1 MIRRTLAIL
10 LVVTLGASR
19 LASGVQRQAS
29 DARHP
34 TLDTILPVP
43 LTLEAAMQIG
53 RERATTATLARLNAR
68 VANARV
74 GERRADLLPSING
87 GATYGRQTMNLDEFG
102 IAEFTGVTDPFN
114 IWRLT
119 LAGSQTIF
127 DPAALTRVAAARDSA
142 VAAGLDARAAGN
154 LAATSAGVAY
164 LRYAA
169 ALETVR
175 AREADSTIAASL
187 YQQSRDLLQA
197 GVSAAIDAT
206 RSEVAFAASRTDLE
220 LARNQRDRARLDLS
234 RALAMPPTVNIVLP
248 DSIGSIADGI
258 PTDADSAVAYA
269 MAHRAEVAAELART
283 RSVERSLTAVRRE
296 RLPSLGVQGAV
307 QETGPA
313 LDRLSNVWHVEVGLK
328 VPLLDGFRRER
339 RIEEQSLRLDAQ
351 QIRESD
357 LYRRIATEVRSSL
370 LDLSSAHQQVTLA
383 ETRLR
388 LAEDE
393 LGQARQRFAAG
404 VAGTV
409 ETSNAQASVVAARNG
424 LIQAHAA
431 LGTAEV
437 GTLQAVGLLNNEQ

>member
-1 MIRRTLAIL
+1 MIRRTFVVL
-10 LVVTLGASR
+10 LVVAFALGAERSA
-19 LASGVQRQAS
+19 LSAQQAS
-29 DARHP
+29 
-34 TLDTILPVP
+34 DTILPTP
-43 LTLEAAMQIG
+43 LTLQAAMRIG
-53 RERATTATLARLNAR
+53 RERATTAALARLNAR
-68 VANARV
+68 IASARV
-74 GERRADLLPSING
+74 GERRADLLPSITG
-87 GATYGRQTMNLDEFG
+87 GGTFGRQTMNLDEFG

-127 DPAALTRVAAARDSA
+127 DAAALTRVAAARDSA
-142 VAAGLDARAAGN
+142 VAAGLDARAAGS

-187 YQQSRDLLQA
+187 YQQARDLLEA

-234 RALAMPPTVNIVLP
+234 RALAMPPTVRIVIP
-248 DSIGSIADGI
+248 DSTASIAQGLPAD
-258 PTDADSAVAYA
+258 PDSAVAYA
-269 MAHRAEVAAELART
+269 LAHRAEVAAELART
-283 RSVERSLTAVRRE
+283 RSVERSATAVRRE

-313 LDRLSNVWHVEVGLK
+313 LDRLSNVWHVEVGVK

-339 RIEEQSLRLDAQ
+339 RIEEQALRLDAQ
-351 QIRESD
+351 QVRESD
-357 LYRRIATEVRSSL
+357 LHRRIATEVRSAL
-370 LDLSSAHQQVTLA
+370 LDLSSARQQVTLA
-383 ETRLR
+383 DTRLQ
-388 LAEDE
+388 LAEQE
-393 LGQARQRFAAG
+393 LEQARQRFAAG

-437 GTLQAVGLLNNEQ
+437 GAMQAVGLLDDEH

>member
-1 MIRRTLAIL
+1 MIRRLVPLVLVLAL
-10 LVVTLGASR
+10 SLQHSALAQRTAQSAS
-19 LASGVQRQAS
+19 
-29 DARHP
+29 
-34 TLDTILPVP
+34 DTILPVP

-53 RERATTATLARLNAR
+53 RTRATSAALARLNAR

-87 GATYGRQTMNLDEFG
+87 GATFGRQTMNLDEFG

-119 LAGSQTIF
+119 LAGSQTVF
-127 DPAALTRVAAARDSA
+127 DAAALSRVSAARDSA

-187 YQQSRDLLQA
+187 YQQARDLLEA

-234 RALAMPPTVNIVLP
+234 RALALPPTVNVVLP

-258 PTDADSAVAYA
+258 PADPDSAVAYA
-269 MAHRAEVAAELART
+269 LTHRAEIAAEVART
-283 RSVERSLTAVRRE
+283 RSVERSVTAVRRE
-296 RLPSLGVQGAV
+296 QLPSLGVQGAV

-313 LDRLSNVWHVEVGLK
+313 LDRLSNGWHVEVGVK
-328 VPLLDGFRRER
+328 VPLLDGFRRQR

-351 QIRESD
+351 QVREDD
-357 LYRRIATEVRSSL
+357 LHRRVATEVRSAL
-370 LDLSSAHQQVTLA
+370 LDLSSARQQVALADTRLQLA
-383 ETRLR
+383 EQ
-388 LAEDE
+388 E
-393 LGQARQRFAAG
+393 LEQARQRFAAG

-424 LIQAHAA
+424 VIQAHAA
-431 LGTAEV
+431 LSTAEV
-437 GTLQAVGLLNNEQ
+437 GAMQAVGLLDNEH

>member
-1 MIRRTLAIL
+1 MTRRIIPVLLAVAL
-10 LVVTLGASR
+10 SAPPAALSA
-19 LASGVQRQAS
+19 QRTALS
-29 DARHP
+29 AP
-34 TLDTILPVP
+34 DTTLPVP
-43 LTLEAAMQIG
+43 LTLEAAMHIG
-53 RERATTATLARLNAR
+53 RERATTAALARLNAR
-68 VANARV
+68 VASARV

-87 GATYGRQTMNLDEFG
+87 GATFGRQTMNLDEFG

-127 DPAALTRVAAARDSA
+127 DAAALTRVSAARDSA

-187 YQQSRDLLQA
+187 YQQARDLLDA

-234 RALAMPPTVNIVLP
+234 RALALPPTVNIVLP
-248 DSIGSIADGI
+248 DSIASMASGI
-258 PTDADSAVAYA
+258 PADPDSAVAYA
-269 MAHRAEVAAELART
+269 LAHRAEVAAELART
-283 RSVERSLTAVRRE
+283 RSVERSVTAVRRE
-296 RLPSLGVQGAV
+296 QLPSLGVQGAV

-313 LDRLSNVWHVEVGLK
+313 LDRLSNVWHVEVGVK
-328 VPLLDGFRRER
+328 VPLLDGFRRQR

-351 QIRESD
+351 QIRQDD
-357 LYRRIATEVRSSL
+357 LARRIATEVRSAL

-388 LAEDE
+388 LAEQE
-393 LGQARQRFAAG
+393 LDQARQRFAAG

-437 GTLQAVGLLNNEQ
+437 GAMQAVGLLNNEQ

>member
-1 MIRRTLAIL
+1 MIRRFILVL
-10 LVVTLGASR
+10 LVLALSPQHSALGAQQP
-19 LASGVQRQAS
+19 A
-29 DARHP
+29 DT
-34 TLDTILPVP
+34 TLPEP

-53 RERATTATLARLNAR
+53 RTRATSAALARLNAR
-68 VANARV
+68 VASARV

-87 GATYGRQTMNLDEFG
+87 GATFGRQTMNLDEFG

-127 DPAALTRVAAARDSA
+127 DAAALSRVSAARDSA

-187 YQQSRDLLQA
+187 YQQARDLLEA

-206 RSEVAFAASRTDLE
+206 RSQVAFAASRTDLE

-234 RALAMPPTVNIVLP
+234 RALAMPPTVPIVLP
-248 DSIGSIADGI
+248 DSIAWIADGI
-258 PTDADSAVAYA
+258 PADADSAVAYA
-269 MAHRAEVAAELART
+269 FTHRAEIAAELART
-283 RSVERSLTAVRRE
+283 RSIERSATAVRRE
-296 RLPSLGVQGAV
+296 QLPSLGVQGAV
-307 QETGPA
+307 QETGPG
-313 LDRLSNVWHVEVGLK
+313 LDRLSNVWHVEVGVK
-328 VPLLDGFRRER
+328 VPLLDGFRRQR

-351 QIRESD
+351 QIREGD
-357 LYRRIATEVRSSL
+357 LYRRVATEVRSAL
-370 LDLSSAHQQVTLA
+370 LDLSSARQQVTLA
-383 ETRLR
+383 ETRLQ
-388 LAEDE
+388 LAEQE
-393 LGQARQRFAAG
+393 LDQARERFAAG

-409 ETSNAQASVVAARNG
+409 ETSNAQGSVVAARNG
-424 LIQAHAA
+424 MIQAHAA

-437 GTLQAVGLLNNEQ
+437 GAMQAVGLLNNEH

>member
-1 MIRRTLAIL
+1 MIRRTFVVL
-10 LVVTLGASR
+10 LVVAFALGAERSA
-19 LASGVQRQAS
+19 LSAQQAS
-29 DARHP
+29 
-34 TLDTILPVP
+34 DTILPTP
-43 LTLEAAMQIG
+43 LTLQAAMRIG
-53 RERATTATLARLNAR
+53 RERATTAALARLNAR
-68 VANARV
+68 IASARV
-74 GERRADLLPSING
+74 GERRADLLPSITG
-87 GATYGRQTMNLDEFG
+87 GGTFGRQTMNLDEFG

-127 DPAALTRVAAARDSA
+127 DAAALTRVAAARDSA

-187 YQQSRDLLQA
+187 YQQARDLLEA

-234 RALAMPPTVNIVLP
+234 RALAMPPTVRIVIP
-248 DSIGSIADGI
+248 DSTASIAQGLPAD
-258 PTDADSAVAYA
+258 PDSAVAYA
-269 MAHRAEVAAELART
+269 LAHRAEVAAELART
-283 RSVERSLTAVRRE
+283 RSVERSATAVRRE

-313 LDRLSNVWHVEVGLK
+313 LDRLSNVWHVEVGVK

-339 RIEEQSLRLDAQ
+339 RIEEQALRLDAQ
-351 QIRESD
+351 QVRESD
-357 LYRRIATEVRSSL
+357 LHRRIATEVRSAL
-370 LDLSSAHQQVTLA
+370 LDLSSARQQVTLA
-383 ETRLR
+383 DTRLQ
-388 LAEDE
+388 LAEQE
-393 LGQARQRFAAG
+393 LEQARQRFAAG

-437 GTLQAVGLLNNEQ
+437 GAMQAVGLLDDEH

>member
-1 MIRRTLAIL
+1 MTRRLVPLVLVLAL
-10 LVVTLGASR
+10 SLQHSALAQRTAQSAS
-19 LASGVQRQAS
+19 
-29 DARHP
+29 
-34 TLDTILPVP
+34 DTILPVP

-53 RERATTATLARLNAR
+53 RTRATSAALARLNAR

-87 GATYGRQTMNLDEFG
+87 GATFGRQTMNLDEFG

-119 LAGSQTIF
+119 LAGSQTVF
-127 DPAALTRVAAARDSA
+127 DAAALSRVSAARDSA

-187 YQQSRDLLQA
+187 YQQARDLLEA

-234 RALAMPPTVNIVLP
+234 RALALPPTVNVVLP

-258 PTDADSAVAYA
+258 PADPDSAVAYA
-269 MAHRAEVAAELART
+269 LTHRAEIAAEVART
-283 RSVERSLTAVRRE
+283 RSVERSVTAVRRE
-296 RLPSLGVQGAV
+296 QLPSLGVQGAV

-313 LDRLSNVWHVEVGLK
+313 LDRLSNVWHVEVGVK
-328 VPLLDGFRRER
+328 VPLLDGFRRQR

-351 QIRESD
+351 QVREDD
-357 LYRRIATEVRSSL
+357 LHRRVATEVRSAL
-370 LDLSSAHQQVTLA
+370 LDLSSARQQVALADTRLQLA
-383 ETRLR
+383 EQ
-388 LAEDE
+388 E
-393 LGQARQRFAAG
+393 LEQARQRFAAG

-424 LIQAHAA
+424 VIQAHAA
-431 LGTAEV
+431 LSTAEV
-437 GTLQAVGLLNNEQ
+437 GAMQAVGLLDNEH

>member
-1 MIRRTLAIL
+1 MIRRTFVVL
-10 LVVTLGASR
+10 LVVAFALGAERSA
-19 LASGVQRQAS
+19 LSAQQAS
-29 DARHP
+29 
-34 TLDTILPVP
+34 DTILPTP
-43 LTLEAAMQIG
+43 LTLQAAMRIG
-53 RERATTATLARLNAR
+53 RERATTAALARLNAR
-68 VANARV
+68 IASARV
-74 GERRADLLPSING
+74 GERRADLLPSITG
-87 GATYGRQTMNLDEFG
+87 GGTFGRQTMNLDEFG

-127 DPAALTRVAAARDSA
+127 DAAALTRVAAARDSA

-187 YQQSRDLLQA
+187 YQQARDLLEA

-234 RALAMPPTVNIVLP
+234 RALAMPPTVRIVIP
-248 DSIGSIADGI
+248 DSTASIAQGLPAD
-258 PTDADSAVAYA
+258 PDSAVAYA
-269 MAHRAEVAAELART
+269 LAHRAEVAAELART
-283 RSVERSLTAVRRE
+283 RSVERSATAVRRE

-313 LDRLSNVWHVEVGLK
+313 LDRLSNVWHVEVGVK

-339 RIEEQSLRLDAQ
+339 RIEEQALRLDAQ
-351 QIRESD
+351 QVRESD
-357 LYRRIATEVRSSL
+357 LHRRVATEVRSAL
-370 LDLSSAHQQVTLA
+370 LDLSSARQQVTLA
-383 ETRLR
+383 DTRLQ
-388 LAEDE
+388 LAEQE
-393 LGQARQRFAAG
+393 LEQARQRFAAG

-437 GTLQAVGLLNNEQ
+437 GAMQAVGLLDDEH